1 MSIKSE
7 LSKFNETDIWSL
19 LLFVLYKMKDTP
31 DYSAI
36 SELAFVLDKKN
47 LLRLCEYFGG
57 CTITIP
63 TVDDLESMIY
73 GMLLYQRIDIE
84 GMEFTDALST
94 LCRSDDR
101 QKAKL
106 AYRSIKDTL
115 DSYEI
120 SSRVKQDGE

>member
-31 DYSAI
+31 DFSAI

-84 GMEFTDALST
+84 GMEFNDALGT
-94 LCRSDDR
+94 LCRSDDK

-106 AYRSIKDTL
+106 AYRSIKNTL

-120 SSRVKQDGE
+120 SSRVKQDV

>member
-31 DYSAI
+31 DFSAV

-120 SSRVKQDGE
+120 SSRVKQDE